1 MPHSPHSPPSW
12 QPSASTSAE
21 SHACPHRTPPPAAH
35 GQALTEKGKK
45 VKGKKVKTTNL
56 QCAMLSS
63 PCSRRFLLR
72 PGFLGW
78 PGKTSLVPRKKWDE
92 LNISLMP
99 QSFKFVQKKA
109 KPSDSLSVTLFF
121 LDLPTGNRAY
131 CIHLTGAFPRCF
143 VLDWLFEVEKFIHC
157 QNQSI

>member
-1 MPHSPHSPPSW
+1 MP
-12 QPSASTSAE
+12 
-21 SHACPHRTPPPAAH
+21 
-35 GQALTEKGKK
+35 
-45 VKGKKVKTTNL
+45 V
-56 QCAMLSS
+56 
-63 PCSRRFLLR
+63 
-72 PGFLGW
+72 
-78 PGKTSLVPRKKWDE
+78 KKWDE

-131 CIHLTGAFPRCF
+131 YLHTPYRDISRCL
-143 VLDWLFEVEKFIHC
+143 VLDWLFEVAKFLHC